1 MKSIV
6 IYPRPPRHSSVRER
20 RWSMED
26 VAMHARLAGADVF
39 RSGSGLR
46 LEFDDDSDADSF
58 SERASRGGFRV
69 ADQD

>member
-1 MKSIV
+1 
-6 IYPRPPRHSSVRER
+6 
-20 RWSMED
+20 MED